1 MDMQALQRLIQEVVS
16 TIVNTNKR
24 VLIVHP
30 QTTISNRQVETL
42 KSYFQVEEWQADTPS
57 QMFHDATVFLEVD
70 QSFIVSSAQGLPHS
84 PASLFLTELLLKDEP
99 AILVPNEKMSVV
111 FTTKEPNA
119 YMKMLLQHMKS
130 LQEFGCEFQLFSQL
144 IPYIKDKENLIHY
157 DIQADFITEEM
168 IRSYQGQTLKLPL
181 HTKITPLAL
190 DLIHEKGIRILRN

>member
-99 AILVPNEKMSVV
+99 AILVPNEKNVCR
-111 FTTKEPNA
+111 FYYERTKCLHENA
-119 YMKMLLQHMKS
+119 STAY
-130 LQEFGCEFQLFSQL
+130 E
-144 IPYIKDKENLIHY
+144 
-157 DIQADFITEEM
+157 
-168 IRSYQGQTLKLPL
+168 KL
-181 HTKITPLAL
+181 T
-190 DLIHEKGIRILRN
+190 GIRL